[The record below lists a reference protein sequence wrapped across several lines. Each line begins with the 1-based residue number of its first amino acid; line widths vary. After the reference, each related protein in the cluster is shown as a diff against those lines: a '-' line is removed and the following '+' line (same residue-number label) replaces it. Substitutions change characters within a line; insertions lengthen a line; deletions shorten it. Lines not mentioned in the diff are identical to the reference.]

1 MSGWAGRLTEVDR
14 RVRARPP
21 STAPHRR
28 VGPWRR
34 SPRDASGI
42 PLRAISPEVVLGR
55 ARWQRS
61 KAKARAGRP
70 AGTCLGANAIVAT
83 VRLVLRRTPSR
94 VSSPAQ
100 TPRPG
105 EFLAGDGIRGVG
117 MVCIIIAH
125 LSGAALVVDGAY
137 PAGFKAGYGA
147 ITGSVLAGLQLALPL
162 FFVLSGYLISRPF
175 VRAFLLDRPRP
186 SLVAYL
192 RHRCARIL
200 PVFWLLGGLMLVYF
214 GALGSSFP
222 QILALFGLAQ
232 TYLPPNGF
240 DNFLGQAWTIDME
253 VAFYVSVPLGG
264 VLLGAAV
271 RRWAARRPGP
281 SKLPSMETRA
291 AVLVGVLAGLT
302 LVSAWLRSVTITS
315 QFWALSPPSTF
326 YYFGPGVAL
335 AALEVRYGAA
345 LGRGRAARLA
355 SVLGVVALA
364 TAVTLAVIAPSQD
377 DHRLT
382 TFPGAVAVTL
392 GAACA
397 FGALLVVQLARGG
410 CPRLLSH
417 PVARWLGARSYPAYI
432 IQSAVIAEALRLNIG
447 HPGGPRRT
455 LVELVVFALPIT
467 LAAAALVHAWI
478 EQPILDWAHRKRGP
492 QRVSREPTVG
502 PAREPAERP
511 RANADP
517 TAARGLTTATPDRI
531 GES

>member
-1 MSGWAGRLTEVDR
+1 MLGWTQ
-14 RVRARPP
+14 
-21 STAPHRR
+21 S
-28 VGPWRR
+28 
-34 SPRDASGI
+34 
-42 PLRAISPEVVLGR
+42 
-55 ARWQRS
+55 
-61 KAKARAGRP
+61 
-70 AGTCLGANAIVAT
+70 
-83 VRLVLRRTPSR
+83 RT
-94 VSSPAQ
+94 SPAAH

-117 MVCIIIAH
+117 MVCIIVAH

-147 ITGSVLAGLQLALPL
+147 ITGTVLAGLQLALPL

-214 GALGSSFP
+214 GALGSSFA
-222 QILALFGLAQ
+222 QILGLFGLAQ

-253 VAFYVSVPLGG
+253 VAFYVSVPLGA
-264 VLLGAAV
+264 VLLAGAV
-271 RRWAARRPGP
+271 RRWAGRRPGP
-281 SKLPSMETRA
+281 SKLPRMETRA
-291 AVLVGVLAGLT
+291 AVLVGLLVGLT
-302 LVSAWLRSVTITS
+302 LVSAWLRSVTTTS

-335 AALEVRYGAA
+335 AALEVRYGAG
-345 LGRGRAARLA
+345 LGRGRAPRLA
-355 SVLGVVALA
+355 SLLGVVALV
-364 TAVTLAVIAPSQD
+364 TAVTLAVIAPAQD

-382 TFPGAVAVTL
+382 TFPGAVAVTF

-410 CPRLLSH
+410 CPRLLSNR
-417 PVARWLGARSYPAYI
+417 VARWLGARSYPAYI
-432 IQSAVIAEALRLNIG
+432 IQSAVIAEAVRLNIG

-455 LVELVVFALPIT
+455 LVELVAFALPIT
-467 LAAAALVHAWI
+467 LAAAAVVHLWI

-492 QRVSREPTVG
+492 QRVPREPTVG
-502 PAREPAERP
+502 PEPAPAEVRVAVGDVATPPAVAAESPLQPQPRSGSPSESPLQRPQPRSGSPSESPLQRPQPRSGSPSDRPVQRP
-511 RANADP
+511 RPRSGAPSDGPMRRRPSGREIQVRLVTRRRLA
-517 TAARGLTTATPDRI
+517 I
-531 GES
+531 